1 MRWRKQNS
9 PAHIFFSPSRFS
21 KTRRRLSEFFINYF
35 QLLKK
40 RFPFYPFSTGQD
52 KGHPDVRKKTPIT
65 LKEKR
70 LGNTGGKRAQ
80 SPTRTLPIQTAN
92 KGKKSISC
100 IRSLTKS
107 ALKHKKISKTYK
119 NSNSKHPFSSFFIAF
134 RLSSRRT

>member
-80 SPTRTLPIQTAN
+80 SPTRT
-92 KGKKSISC
+92 
-100 IRSLTKS
+100 
-107 ALKHKKISKTYK
+107 
-119 NSNSKHPFSSFFIAF
+119 
-134 RLSSRRT
+134 